1 MTASHIAVAAPI
13 LQPLAEHEA
22 PSYLPAIPAT
32 TLWSRLRCEAD
43 TLLLTVDPGTTIVV
57 ASVRHEGI
65 LEDQGR
71 DPVSFFA
78 AHGVPETAVLR
89 DAIQVG
95 ADGEHDPEDG
105 PHMVTGPVGVRGA
118 RPGDVVAVHIDALV
132 PRVSFGAVSSR
143 RGRELLPGR
152 FPSEGSLTS
161 VFCAV
166 ENLRLGLEH
175 ALTFGLISADEALA
189 RFGDVRGP
197 FALTPE
203 FLVPTGLEGDLDT
216 AVVKCGHKAVAL
228 LGGVYGMAP
237 ELDAYLSAATDFEMS
252 QVVNLVKGAHARIRL
267 ADFAALGREVLP

>member
-22 PSYLPAIPAT
+22 PNYLPYLPATPAT
-32 TLWSRLRCEAD
+32 TLWSRLPCVAD
-43 TLLLTVDPGTTIVV
+43 TPLLTVDPGTTIVV
-57 ASVRHEGI
+57 DSVRHEGI

-78 AHGVPETAVLR
+78 AHGVPMTAVLL
-89 DAIQVG
+89 DAIQVA

-105 PHMVTGPVGVRGA
+105 PHMVTGTVGVRGA
-118 RPGDVVAVHIDALV
+118 RPGDVLAVHIDALV
-132 PRVSFGAVSSR
+132 PRVSFGVVSSR
-143 RGRELLPGR
+143 RGRGLLPGR
-152 FPSEGSLTS
+152 FPSEGSLTI

-175 ALTFGLISADEALA
+175 ALTFGLIPADKALA
-189 RFGDVRGP
+189 RFGDVRGL

-203 FLVPTGLEGDLDT
+203 FLVPTGLDEDLDT
-216 AVVKCGHKAVAL
+216 AVVKCGHNAVAL

-237 ELDAYLSAATDFEMS
+237 ELDAYLSA
-252 QVVNLVKGAHARIRL
+252 VNLVKGAHARIRL
-267 ADFAALGREVLP
+267 ADFAAPGREVLP

>member
-22 PSYLPAIPAT
+22 PNYLPAIPAT
-32 TLWSRLRCEAD
+32 TLWSRLSCEAD
-43 TLLLTVDPGTTIVV
+43 TPLLTVDPGTTIVV
-57 ASVRHEGI
+57 DSVRHEGI

-78 AHGVPETAVLR
+78 AHGVRGTAVLL
-89 DAIQVG
+89 DAIQVA

-118 RPGDVVAVHIDALV
+118 RPGDVLAVHIDALV
-132 PRVSFGAVSSR
+132 PQVSFGAVSSR
-143 RGRELLPGR
+143 RGRELRPER
-152 FPSEGSLTS
+152 FPSERSLTS

-175 ALTFGLISADEALA
+175 ALTFGLIPADDALA

-203 FLVPTGLEGDLDT
+203 FLVPTGLDEDLDT
-216 AVVKCGHKAVAL
+216 AVVKRGRKAVAL